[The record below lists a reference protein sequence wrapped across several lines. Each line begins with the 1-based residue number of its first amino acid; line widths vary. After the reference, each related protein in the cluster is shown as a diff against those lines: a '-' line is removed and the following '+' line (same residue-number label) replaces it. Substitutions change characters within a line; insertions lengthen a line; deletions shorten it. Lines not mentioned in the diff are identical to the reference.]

1 MSVTTYFNPEH
12 SILEIQVDGRFDF
25 SLHRTFRD
33 AYDKVN
39 DLTKTQVV
47 IDLTRTQYLDS
58 SALGMLLVLRE
69 RCGGDRANIV
79 LRGAHAGIQQ
89 VLSVS
94 RFQHLFKI
102 E

>member
-1 MSVTTYFNPEH
+1 MSVSTYFNPEH
-12 SILEIQVDGRFDF
+12 NLLEIQVDGRFDF
-25 SLHRTFRD
+25 SLHRAFRD
-33 AYDKVN
+33 AYEKV
-39 DLTKTQVV
+39 DLSKARVV

-69 RCGGDRANIV
+69 RCGGDRADIV

>member
-1 MSVTTYFNPEH
+1 MSVSTYFNPEH
-12 SILEIQVDGRFDF
+12 NLLEIQVDGRFDF

-33 AYDKVN
+33 AYEKV
-39 DLTKTQVV
+39 DLSKARVV

-69 RCGGDRANIV
+69 RCGGDRADIV